1 MRAIV
6 TLAALLLP
14 LSMATASPPDRDHDV
29 DDQRLAKAIN
39 GRVPGKPID
48 CVTLLR
54 PRYNTEIIGD
64 KILYR
69 RNNRL
74 VYINQT
80 SGGCSVSPDLDILVF
95 NNVSSQ
101 LCRGTIVRT
110 FNPLAGQTTGGCT
123 LGSFTPYT
131 AAK

>member
-1 MRAIV
+1 MRGV
-6 TLAALLLP
+6 LTLAALMLP
-14 LSMATASPPDRDHDV
+14 LTTAAAAPAALES
-29 DDQRLAKAIN
+29 DQQAQKLANAIKD
-39 GRVPGKPID
+39 RVPGKPVD
-48 CVTLLR
+48 CVPLLR
-54 PRYNTEIIGD
+54 PRYNTEIVGD

-74 VYINQT
+74 VYVNQT
-80 SGGCSVSPDLDILVF
+80 SGGCNISPGLDILVF

>member
-1 MRAIV
+1 MRGVLI
-6 TLAALLLP
+6 LAALMLP
-14 LSMATASPPDRDHDV
+14 VAASTAASSRSENKEEA
-29 DDQRLAKAIN
+29 QKLANAIKD
-39 GRVPGKPID
+39 RVPGKPID
-48 CVTLLR
+48 CVPLLR

-80 SGGCSVSPDLDILVF
+80 SGGCNVAPDLDILVF
-95 NNVSSQ
+95 DNVSSQ

-123 LGSFTPYT
+123 LGSFTPYS
-131 AAK
+131 KPQ

>member
-1 MRAIV
+1 MRVVVI
-6 TLAALLLP
+6 LAALMLP
-14 LSMATASPPDRDHDV
+14 LATATAAPAERESNRE
-29 DDQRLAKAIN
+29 DQRLSKAIK
-39 GRVPGKPID
+39 GRIPGSPID
-48 CVTLLR
+48 CVPLLR
-54 PRYNTEIIGD
+54 PRYNTEMVGD

-74 VYINQT
+74 VYVNQT
-80 SGGCSVSPDLDILVF
+80 SGGCNISPGLDVLVV

-101 LCRGTIVRT
+101 LCRGTIIRT

>member
-1 MRAIV
+1 MRGV
-6 TLAALLLP
+6 LTLAALLLP
-14 LSMATASPPDRDHDV
+14 LAAVGAAPSAPESDEQA
-29 DDQRLAKAIN
+29 QKLAKAIN
-39 GRVPGKPID
+39 NRVPGKPID
-48 CVTLLR
+48 CVPLLR

-74 VYINQT
+74 IYVNQT
-80 SGGCSVSPDLDILVF
+80 SGGCNISPGLDILVF

>member
-1 MRAIV
+1 MRGV
-6 TLAALLLP
+6 LAVAAFMLP
-14 LSMATASPPDRDHDV
+14 LATAVAAPPGIESDR
-29 DDQRLAKAIN
+29 QAQQLANAIK
-39 GRVPGKPID
+39 GRVPGKPVD
-48 CVTLLR
+48 CVPLLR
-54 PRYNTEIIGD
+54 PRYNTEIVGD

-74 VYINQT
+74 VYVNQT
-80 SGGCSVSPDLDILVF
+80 SGGCNISPGLDILVF

-123 LGSFTPYT
+123 LGSFTPYS

>member
-1 MRAIV
+1 MRTLL
-6 TLAALLLP
+6 TLAALMLP
-14 LSMATASPPDRDHDV
+14 LATVAAAPPALDS
-29 DDQRLAKAIN
+29 DQQEQKLARAIKD
-39 GRVPGKPID
+39 RVPGKPVD
-48 CVTLLR
+48 CVPLLR

-74 VYINQT
+74 VYINET
-80 SGGCSVSPDLDILVF
+80 SGGCNISPGLDVLVF

-123 LGSFTPYT
+123 LGSFTPYS
-131 AAK
+131 AAT